1 MTKTLVCPTSGTS
14 KGTVAED
21 PNDDWSWT
29 ILPSSKSPGNYKIS
43 GITFFKKNRISGI
56 RLAKIRPDPDFGI
69 NFIENRQI
77 NSLFML
83 FKSKISFFSIRKKVV
98 ILTTKKTNYLTFRLG
113 KKFRVCKFQFF
124 SLFYRNKYFF
134 ETGYPAGYPES
145 DYNRI
150 YGRISGSGFF
160 YNRIIRNPA
169 SNSLFTTL
177 FLIFSIGSDEEE
189 GFSDDSYQDPDYKIQ
204 TVEPSSDSEDDNM
217 GVVNRYNI
225 VIPFCFLV
233 MGVAQI
239 KVSI

>member
-1 MTKTLVCPTSGTS
+1 
-14 KGTVAED
+14 
-21 PNDDWSWT
+21 
-29 ILPSSKSPGNYKIS
+29 
-43 GITFFKKNRISGI
+43 
-56 RLAKIRPDPDFGI
+56 
-69 NFIENRQI
+69 
-77 NSLFML
+77 ML

-239 KVSI
+239 KVSIWTTRYLNFPLELCRNFSFHWFLIWRIELGYGFSVGYWISIIFTGYGMRW